1 MNSIGANVM
10 VTGCN
15 RGIGLELIK
24 RMVAEGCKN
33 IFACSRSMSPELE
46 ELVLKIEAVH
56 HVSLEITSP
65 DAVEAAFKQVQGV
78 LGEEGLNVL
87 INNAAIVSRK
97 PNVSTTSCDD
107 IMNVFNVNVVATQSV
122 TQKFSPLLIKAA
134 QANADKEVG
143 CSRAFIMNVSS
154 AVGSC
159 ANTTSSFAP
168 AYRISKAALNMLT
181 RCTAIELLEKDVLC
195 LAVHPGWVQT
205 DMGGPNALIS
215 TEKCVADL
223 MEVLQK
229 SGKEHSGLLM
239 RNKMEVM
246 PF

>member
-1 MNSIGANVM
+1 MNSLGANVM

-24 RMVAEGCKN
+24 GMVAEGCKN

-46 ELVLKIEAVH
+46 ELVKNEAVH
-56 HVSLEITSP
+56 HVSLEITKP
-65 DAVEAAFKQVQGV
+65 EAVERAFNQVQGV
-78 LGEEGLNVL
+78 LGDEGLHIL
-87 INNAAIVSRK
+87 INNAAVIS
-97 PNVSTTSCDD
+97 STPAPSSTSTDELMRC
-107 IMNVFNVNVVATQSV
+107 FNINVVATHSV
-122 TQKFSPLLIKAA
+122 TQQFAPLLIKAA
-134 QANADKEVG
+134 EANADKEVG

-154 AVGSC
+154 AVGSI
-159 ANTTSSFAP
+159 ANTTSAWNS
-168 AYRISKAALNMLT
+168 AYRISKTALNMLT

-215 TEKCVADL
+215 TEGCVADL